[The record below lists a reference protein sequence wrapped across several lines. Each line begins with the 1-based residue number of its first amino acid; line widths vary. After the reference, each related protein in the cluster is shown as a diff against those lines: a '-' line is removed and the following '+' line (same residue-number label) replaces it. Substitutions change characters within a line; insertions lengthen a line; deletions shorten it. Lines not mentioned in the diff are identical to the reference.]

1 MPDRQ
6 PALHRGLEER
16 HINLMAL
23 GAAVGVGLFLGS
35 ASAIRMAGPAILV
48 SYMLA
53 GVAIFV
59 IMRALGEMAVAN
71 PVAGSF
77 SRYAQDYV
85 GPLAGYLTGWT
96 YWLTALVGSM
106 CEITA
111 AGIYMNIWFPHVPTW
126 IWTFAALGSVAAINF
141 AAVKAYGEF
150 EFWFALIKVVT
161 IVLMIVAGAGMIVF
175 GLGNGGVAKGISNL
189 WAHGG
194 FMPNGWTGVL
204 KALPMVM
211 FAYQGIELLGVTAGE
226 ARNPE
231 KTLARAVNSVFW
243 RVLIFYVGALF
254 VIMSIYPW
262 DQIGTQGSPFVL
274 TFDRLGIHYAAG
286 IINFVVLTAAL
297 SSCNSNI
304 YGTSR
309 LLHNLAVQRQAPALF
324 ARISPNGIPVVA
336 LLFSCGCSL
345 VGVYL
350 NYASPNHVF
359 VWLTAISTFGALW
372 TWAIILF
379 SHYRFRRTPSAARG
393 ASRACR
399 VPLFPYASLLAGAFL
414 VVVLGLMARFEDTRV
429 AVVVGPV
436 WIVLVATV
444 YFGTARRRAGVQRN
458 RDIGTDESRFMAES
472 AISRKAPENCR

>member
-1 MPDRQ
+1 MSNQQ

-35 ASAIRMAGPAILV
+35 GNAIRMAGPAILV

-53 GVAIFV
+53 GVAIFI

-111 AGIYMNIWFPHVPTW
+111 AGIYMNVWFPHVPTW
-126 IWTFAALGSVAAINF
+126 IWTIAALGTVVAINLV
-141 AAVKAYGEF
+141 AVRAYGEF

-161 IVLMIVAGAGMIVF
+161 IVLMIVAGAGMIVL
-175 GLGNGGVAKGISNL
+175 GLGNGGVATGISNL
-189 WAHGG
+189 WTHGG
-194 FMPNGWTGVL
+194 FMPNGWNGVL
-204 KALPMVM
+204 SALPMVM

-262 DQIGTQGSPFVL
+262 DQIGTHGSPFVL

-309 LLHNLAVQRQAPALF
+309 LLHNLAEQRQAHAMF
-324 ARISPNGIPVVA
+324 ARVSSNGIPVLAV
-336 LLFSCGCSL
+336 LFSCACSL
-345 VGVYL
+345 GGVYL
-350 NYASPNHVF
+350 NYASPQHVF
-359 VWLTAISTFGALW
+359 VWLTAISTFGAIW
-372 TWAIILF
+372 TWAMILF
-379 SHYRFRRTPSAARG
+379 SHFRFRKTPVAARR

-399 VPLFPYASLLAGAFL
+399 VPLFPYASLVAGVFILGVLA
-414 VVVLGLMARFEDTRV
+414 LMARFEETRV
-429 AVVVGPV
+429 AVIVGPI
-436 WIVLVATV
+436 WIALVTLL
-444 YFGTARRRAGVQRN
+444 YFCTTWRHASRTREDQHVKPIQGT
-458 RDIGTDESRFMAES
+458 
-472 AISRKAPENCR
+472 